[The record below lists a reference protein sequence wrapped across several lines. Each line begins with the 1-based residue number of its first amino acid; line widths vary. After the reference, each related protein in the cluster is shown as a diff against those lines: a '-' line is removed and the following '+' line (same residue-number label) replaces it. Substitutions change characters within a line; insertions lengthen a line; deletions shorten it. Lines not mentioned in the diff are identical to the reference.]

1 MASKLSLKKAAGN
14 GAVVG
19 AVLPLI
25 TLLLEGGW
33 AAIGIGSAGMM
44 MAGGALGGAVLFVFI
59 ALVGNALLR

>member
-1 MASKLSLKKAAGN
+1 MASRLSLKKAAGS

-19 AVLPLI
+19 ALLPLVN
-25 TLLLEGGW
+25 LLLEGGW
-33 AAIGIGSAGMM
+33 AAIGIGGAGML